1 MYIMKKLNMEK
12 RADTAARKKE
22 LEVQGYECIR
32 EDPPEKPATAGRRT
46 KKGDDDS
53 NDNAGENKGAEK
65 DNG

>member
-32 EDPPEKPATAGRRT
+32 EDPPEKPAGTAGRRT
-46 KKGDDDS
+46 KKGDDD
-53 NDNAGENKGAEK
+53 DNAGEDKGAEK
-65 DNG
+65 NNG